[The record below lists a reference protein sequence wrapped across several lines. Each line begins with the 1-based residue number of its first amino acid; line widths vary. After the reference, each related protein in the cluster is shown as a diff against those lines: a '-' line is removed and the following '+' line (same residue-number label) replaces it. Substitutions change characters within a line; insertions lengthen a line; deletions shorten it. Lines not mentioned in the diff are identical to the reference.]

1 MRNDQATVLDTAVPH
16 PDGADD
22 VWALLAHLD
31 VPLPDAGFVRRL
43 RDELVSPQHAAVA

>member
-1 MRNDQATVLDTAVPH
+1 MRDDQTAVLDVAGPH

-22 VWALLAHLD
+22 VWALLARLD

-43 RDELVSPQHAAVA
+43 RDVLVSHQHAALA